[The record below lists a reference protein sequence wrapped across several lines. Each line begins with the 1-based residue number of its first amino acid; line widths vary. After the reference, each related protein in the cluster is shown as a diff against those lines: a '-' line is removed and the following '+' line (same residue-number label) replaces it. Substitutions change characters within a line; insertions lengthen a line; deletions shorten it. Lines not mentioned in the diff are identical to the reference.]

1 MATFVT
7 SNISAASV
15 DAQITNTGSFWA
27 GGTSWT
33 ADTPKVAL
41 YGTTPDS
48 ALAKN
53 DTLAHNVYNGAGGQ
67 WVVANESS
75 GTGYSAGGTAL
86 VSPAHS
92 FGSGTVQLTGAN
104 PSWSG
109 ATLSAVFG
117 CLVYDSTLTT
127 KYAFCWNYFGGS
139 QSVTSGTFTV
149 VWSGSGILQYTIT

>member
-7 SNISAASV
+7 SNISAAAV
-15 DAQITNTGSFWA
+15 DALITNTGSFWA

-33 ADTPKVAL
+33 ADTNKVAL

-53 DTLAHNVYNGAGGQ
+53 DTLAHNVYLAAGGQ
-67 WVVANESS
+67 WVTANEST

-92 FGSGTVQLTGAN
+92 FGSGTMQLTGAN
-104 PSWSG
+104 PSWAG

-117 CLVYDSTLTT
+117 CLVYDSTTTT
-127 KYAFCWNYFGGS
+127 KYAFCWNYFGGT

-149 VWSGSGILQYTIT
+149 VWSGSGILQFTIT

>member
-7 SNISAASV
+7 SNIPAASV

-33 ADTPKVAL
+33 ADTIKVAL

-53 DTLAHNVYNGAGGQ
+53 DTLAHNAYLAVGGQ
-67 WVVANESS
+67 WVTANEST
-75 GTGYSAGGTAL
+75 GTNYVAGGTAL
-86 VSPAHS
+86 VTPAHS

-104 PSWSG
+104 PSWTT
-109 ATLSAVFG
+109 ATLTAVFG

-139 QSVTSGTFTV
+139 QSVTAGTFTV